1 MVKGASRSSIGQ
13 LTARDRAVALPDD
26 EVHVWRAK
34 LDRPRHELDSF
45 RSTLSV
51 DEQARADRFVFERD
65 RSRYIAGRGLLR
77 SLLSLY
83 IGLAPDEFRFTY
95 SRFQKP
101 ALIQT
106 RPCFN
111 VSHSGHIAL
120 FAFSGRCDVGVDL
133 ELDDADFAR
142 ERIAES
148 FFSPAEVALLR
159 SLPSAEQ
166 PRAFLQC
173 WTRKEAF
180 IKARGD
186 GLSLPL
192 DSFDVSFGPGAPA
205 AVLRTA
211 WSALEPARW
220 RMQDLSEPED
230 GYIAAVALRSEGW
243 RAIVKREPEDLPTL
257 ARRS

>member
-1 MVKGASRSSIGQ
+1 MVKGACRPSIGQ
-13 LTARDRAVALPDD
+13 SEAHDRAVTLPDD
-26 EVHVWRAK
+26 EVHVWRAR
-34 LDRPRHELDSF
+34 LDRPRPELDSL
-45 RSTLSV
+45 RRTLSV
-51 DEQARADRFVFERD
+51 DEEARAARFVFERD
-65 RSRYIAGRGLLR
+65 RSRYIVGRGLLR

-83 IGLAPDEFRFTY
+83 VGLAPDQFQFTY
-95 SRFQKP
+95 SSFQKP
-101 ALIQT
+101 ALIQAG
-106 RPCFN
+106 PCFN

-120 FAFSGRCDVGVDL
+120 FAFSSRCEVGVDL
-133 ELDDADFAR
+133 ELDGADFAS

-159 SLPSAEQ
+159 SLPSGEQ
-166 PRAFLQC
+166 PRAFLEC

-192 DSFDVSFGPGAPA
+192 DSFDVSFGRGAPA

-220 RMQDLSEPED
+220 RMQDVSEPED
-230 GYIAAVALRSEGW
+230 GYIAALALRSEGW
-243 RAIVKREPEDLPTL
+243 RAIVKREPEDLPES
-257 ARRS
+257 ARRT